1 MVSDTSFKPYFL
13 ALSRKLHPGKTK
25 EITTLGRILLL
36 IIIGF
41 AIYLL
46 FRGFMRSQAKDE
58 AQRTSAREPED
69 MIACA
74 RCGVNLP
81 RSDAL
86 AEGNAFVCRD
96 NPRCIAAP

>member
-1 MVSDTSFKPYFL
+1 M
-13 ALSRKLHPGKTK
+13 
-25 EITTLGRILLL
+25 GRILLL

-46 FRGFMRSQAKDE
+46 FRGFMRSQAKAE
-58 AQRTSAREPED
+58 AERTSAREPED

-81 RSDAL
+81 RSSARQDG
-86 AEGNAFVCRD
+86 ERWVCQGNPNCR
-96 NPRCIAAP
+96 

>member
-1 MVSDTSFKPYFL
+1 
-13 ALSRKLHPGKTK
+13 
-25 EITTLGRILLL
+25 LGRILLL

-46 FRGFMRSQAKDE
+46 FRGFMRGQAKAEAE
-58 AQRTSAREPED
+58 AQRTSVREPED

-81 RSDAL
+81 RSSARQ
-86 AEGNAFVCRD
+86 EGESWVCQG
-96 NPRCIAAP
+96 NPNCR

>member
-1 MVSDTSFKPYFL
+1 
-13 ALSRKLHPGKTK
+13 
-25 EITTLGRILLL
+25 LGRILLL

-46 FRGFMRSQAKDE
+46 FRSYLRSQAKAE
-58 AQRTSAREPED
+58 AKPTAARAPED

-81 RSDAL
+81 RSSARL
-86 AEGNAFVCRD
+86 EGESWICQG
-96 NPRCIAAP
+96 NPHCW